1 MGGGPARFVGGG
13 RRGSLLL
20 GLSLLHS
27 LLLQRDVGSAAE
39 ARSARAVDRQCCQM
53 QIGRPCGRSK
63 RSRVKK
69 KYTESRDEF
78 TR

>member
-1 MGGGPARFVGGG
+1 M
-13 RRGSLLL
+13 L

-27 LLLQRDVGSAAE
+27 LLLQGDVGSAAE

-53 QIGRPCGRSK
+53 QIAK
-63 RSRVKK
+63 RSRLKK